1 MSSLSTILNNARN
14 EIVKYGSSKTLKN
27 FIISHPEC
35 PPIGSGCF
43 TRKRNMPLHELM
55 RFILM
60 PRTRSCSVDL
70 LEYSHITGTNRV
82 NKSDLSKRRSLI
94 PPQYIRDLHRSIVRD
109 IYKNLEPAKWNGYL
123 LFAGDGTT
131 YSLPGTA
138 GVKKVFLDGRKT
150 GNGQQALARGVVLKD
165 VLNDIV
171 VESNIECY
179 GRDEISLLID
189 ELEELPKEIVSSR
202 LVVVLD
208 RKYCAYTLIT
218 KMISLGIK
226 FIIRVK
232 EHFNAE
238 VDDFIKSG
246 KIQKDITLRPAP
258 TTVKKL
264 TKLYGKGNYSSY
276 NVRLV
281 RMSNSVVVMTSVSD
295 VSLIESGEN
304 DIYHAR
310 WDDETT
316 IGFIK
321 NNLQVEIFS
330 GISVCAILQDFYAKT
345 IVYNLLSLL
354 VRQAA
359 ELRHDT
365 KPRQINRN
373 VALGIFRINILD
385 IIPVDTVEI
394 NQNLSLVLKE
404 IASVTMPI
412 QPQRHNPRAFRKIKH
427 SGKYITMTNY
437 ARAI

>member
-1 MSSLSTILNNARN
+1 M
-14 EIVKYGSSKTLKN
+14 
-27 FIISHPEC
+27 
-35 PPIGSGCF
+35 
-43 TRKRNMPLHELM
+43 
-55 RFILM
+55 
-60 PRTRSCSVDL
+60 

-82 NKSDLSKRRSLI
+82 NKSNLSKRRNLI
-94 PPQYIRDLHRSIVRD
+94 PPQYIRDLHRSIVLD
-109 IYKNLEPAKWNGYL
+109 IYKNLEPERWNGYL

-171 VESNIECY
+171 VDSNIECY

-189 ELEELPKEIVSSR
+189 ELEEMPKEIVSSK

-246 KIQKDITLRPAP
+246 EIQKDITLRPAP
-258 TTVKKL
+258 TTTKKL

-295 VSLIESGEN
+295 VSLIELGEN
-304 DIYHAR
+304 DVYHAR

-373 VALGIFRINILD
+373 VALGIFRINIVD

-412 QPQRHNPRAFRKIKH
+412 QPPRHNPRAFRKIKH